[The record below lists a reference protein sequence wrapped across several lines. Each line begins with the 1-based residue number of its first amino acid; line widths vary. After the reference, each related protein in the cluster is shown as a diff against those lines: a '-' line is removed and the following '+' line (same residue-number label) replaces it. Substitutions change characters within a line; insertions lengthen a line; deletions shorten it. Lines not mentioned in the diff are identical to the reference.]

1 MPRGSSSLSKQYN
14 QLKRETLR
22 ELRKIRRYLGRDRFI
37 KSFAFRYAKEL
48 GIIVPKG
55 VKVPGFK
62 ETSSVVMTGGVVN
75 RRQLGRSRASNIRI
89 SEAVLHRIRRH
100 YFKKYDDSI
109 KKPSGFRIRHT
120 RIPKIVFNEA
130 GNKGLEIRDDAWYKD
145 KITRLKVYRNT
156 EGTSL
161 SEIKKIGDT
170 IRTIG
175 NDTGRTFTDDEID
188 SRRNE
193 FLDRYINVP
202 GATIV
207 LSDNLDSVQ
216 LQQLQQY
223 SRAHAMTKEERDE
236 IFYQLKHRLQD
247 YLMAENEKAQGVF
260 DEYSDRPVIES
271 EWSVKK

>member
-1 MPRGSSSLSKQYN
+1 MSRGSSSLSKQYN

-48 GIIVPKG
+48 GIIIPKG
-55 VKVPGFK
+55 VKVPSFK
-62 ETSSVVMTGGVVN
+62 ETPSVVMTGGVVK
-75 RRQLGRSRASNIRI
+75 RKPIGRSRASNIKI
-89 SEAVLHRIRRH
+89 SEAIQHRVRRH
-100 YFKKYDDSI
+100 YFKKYDDR
-109 KKPSGFRIRHT
+109 KKPSGFRVRHT
-120 RIPKIVFNEA
+120 RIPKITINEPRTE
-130 GNKGLEIRDDAWYKD
+130 GLELRDDAWYKD

-170 IRTIG
+170 IRMIG
-175 NDTGRTFTDDEID
+175 NDEGRKFTDDEID

-193 FLDRYINVP
+193 FLDTYINVP

-207 LSDNLDSVQ
+207 LSDNLDSLQ

-223 SRAHAMTKEERDE
+223 SRAHGMTKEERDE

-247 YLMAENEKAQGVF
+247 YLRSENEKAQGVF
-260 DEYSDRPVIES
+260 DEYYDRPVIEA
-271 EWSVKK
+271 EWRVEK

>member
-22 ELRKIRRYLGRDRFI
+22 ELRRIRRYLGKDRFI

-55 VKVPGFK
+55 VKVPSFK
-62 ETSSVVMTGGVVN
+62 ETPSVVMTGGAVK

-89 SEAVLHRIRRH
+89 SEAIQHRVRRH
-100 YFKKYDDSI
+100 YFKKYDDSL
-109 KKPSGFRIRHT
+109 KKPSGFRVRHP
-120 RIPKIVFNEA
+120 RIPKITINEPRTE
-130 GNKGLEIRDDAWYKD
+130 GLEVRDDAWYKD

-170 IRTIG
+170 IRMIG

-188 SRRNE
+188 SRMNE
-193 FLDRYINVP
+193 FLDTYINVP

-207 LSDNLDSVQ
+207 LSDNLDSLQ

-223 SRAHAMTKEERDE
+223 SRAHGMTKEERDE

-260 DEYSDRPVIES
+260 DEYSDRPVIEA

>member
-22 ELRKIRRYLGRDRFI
+22 ELRKIRRYLGRERFI

-55 VKVPGFK
+55 AKVPSFK
-62 ETSSVVMTGGVVN
+62 ETPSAVMTGGVVK
-75 RRQLGRSRASNIRI
+75 RKPIGRSRASNIKI
-89 SEAVLHRIRRH
+89 SEALQHRVRRH
-100 YFKKYDDSI
+100 YFKKYDDR

-120 RIPKIVFNEA
+120 RIPKIKINEPRA
-130 GNKGLEIRDDAWYKD
+130 EGLELRDDAWYKD
-145 KITRLKVYRNT
+145 KIARLKVYRNT

-170 IRTIG
+170 IRMIG
-175 NDTGRTFTDDEID
+175 NDEGRTFTDDEID
-188 SRRNE
+188 SRMDE
-193 FLDRYINVP
+193 FLDTYINVP

-207 LSDNLDSVQ
+207 LSDSLDSLQ

-223 SRAHAMTKEERDE
+223 SRAHGMTKEERDE

-260 DEYSDRPVIES
+260 NEYSDQPIIEA
-271 EWSVKK
+271 EWRVKK

>member
-1 MPRGSSSLSKQYN
+1 
-14 QLKRETLR
+14 
-22 ELRKIRRYLGRDRFI
+22 
-37 KSFAFRYAKEL
+37 
-48 GIIVPKG
+48 
-55 VKVPGFK
+55 
-62 ETSSVVMTGGVVN
+62 MTGGAVK

-89 SEAVLHRIRRH
+89 SESILHRIRRH
-100 YFKKYDDSI
+100 YFKKYDDTI
-109 KKPSGFRIRHT
+109 NKPSGFRVHHT

-130 GNKGLEIRDDAWYKD
+130 RNQGLELRDDAWYKD

-161 SEIKKIGDT
+161 SEIKKIRDT
-170 IRTIG
+170 IRMIG
-175 NDTGRTFTDDEID
+175 NDTERTFTDEID

-207 LSDNLDSVQ
+207 MSGNLDSVQ

-223 SRAHAMTKEERDE
+223 SRAHGMTKEERDE

-247 YLMAENEKAQGVF
+247 YLMAEKEKEQGVF
-260 DEYSDRPVIES
+260 DEYSDRPVIEA

>member
-1 MPRGSSSLSKQYN
+1 MSRGSSSLSKQYN

-55 VKVPGFK
+55 VKVPSFK
-62 ETSSVVMTGGVVN
+62 ETPSVVMTGGVVK
-75 RRQLGRSRASNIRI
+75 RKPIGRSRASNIKI
-89 SEAVLHRIRRH
+89 SEAIQHRVRRH
-100 YFKKYDDSI
+100 YFKKYDDR
-109 KKPSGFRIRHT
+109 KKPSGFRVRHT
-120 RIPKIVFNEA
+120 RIPKITINEPRTE
-130 GNKGLEIRDDAWYKD
+130 GLELRDDAWYKD

-170 IRTIG
+170 IRMIG
-175 NDTGRTFTDDEID
+175 NDEGRKFTDDEID

-193 FLDRYINVP
+193 FLDTYINVP

-207 LSDNLDSVQ
+207 LSDNLDSLQ

-223 SRAHAMTKEERDE
+223 SRAHGMTKEERDE

-247 YLMAENEKAQGVF
+247 YLRSENEKAQGVF
-260 DEYSDRPVIES
+260 DEYYDRPIIEA
-271 EWSVKK
+271 EWRVKK

>member
-55 VKVPGFK
+55 AKVPRFK
-62 ETSSVVMTGGVVN
+62 ETPSVVITGGVVK
-75 RRQLGRSRASNIRI
+75 RKPIGRSRASNMKI
-89 SEAVLHRIRRH
+89 SEAIQHRVRRH
-100 YFKKYDDSI
+100 YFKKYDDR

-120 RIPKIVFNEA
+120 RIPKIKVNVPRTE
-130 GNKGLEIRDDAWYKD
+130 GLELRDDAWYKD
-145 KITRLKVYRNT
+145 KIARLKVYRNT

-170 IRTIG
+170 IRMIG
-175 NDTGRTFTDDEID
+175 NDDGRKFTDDEID
-188 SRRNE
+188 SMRNE
-193 FLDRYINVP
+193 FLDTYINVP

-207 LSDNLDSVQ
+207 LSDNLDSLQ

-223 SRAHAMTKEERDE
+223 SRAHGMTKEERDE

-260 DEYSDRPVIES
+260 NEYSEHPIIDA

>member
-62 ETSSVVMTGGVVN
+62 ETPSAVMTGGVVK

-89 SEAVLHRIRRH
+89 SEAIQHRIRRH
-100 YFKKYDDSI
+100 YFKKYDDTI
-109 KKPSGFRIRHT
+109 KKPSGFRVRHT

-130 GNKGLEIRDDAWYKD
+130 VNQGLEIRDDAWYKD

-170 IRTIG
+170 IRMIG

-202 GATIV
+202 GVTIV

-223 SRAHAMTKEERDE
+223 SRAHGMTKEERDE

-260 DEYSDRPVIES
+260 DEYSDRSVIEA

>member
-55 VKVPGFK
+55 VKVPSFK
-62 ETSSVVMTGGVVN
+62 ETPSVVMTGGVVK
-75 RRQLGRSRASNIRI
+75 RKPIGRSRASNIKI
-89 SEAVLHRIRRH
+89 SEAIQHRVRRH
-100 YFKKYDDSI
+100 YFKKYDDR
-109 KKPSGFRIRHT
+109 KKPSGFRVRHT
-120 RIPKIVFNEA
+120 RIPNITINETRTE
-130 GNKGLEIRDDAWYKD
+130 GLELRDEAWYKD

-161 SEIKKIGDT
+161 GEIKKIRDT
-170 IRTIG
+170 IDRIG
-175 NDTGRTFTDDEID
+175 NDSDRTFTDDEID

-193 FLDRYINVP
+193 FLDTYINVP
-202 GATIV
+202 AASIV
-207 LSDNLDSVQ
+207 LSDNLDSLQ

-223 SRAHAMTKEERDE
+223 SRAHGRTKEERDE

-247 YLMAENEKAQGVF
+247 YLMSENEKAKEVF
-260 DEYSDRPVIES
+260 DEYYDSHVIEA

>member
-22 ELRKIRRYLGRDRFI
+22 ELRRIRRYLGRDRFI

-55 VKVPGFK
+55 VKVPSFK
-62 ETSSVVMTGGVVN
+62 ETPSVVMTGGVVK

-89 SEAVLHRIRRH
+89 SEAIQHRVRRH
-100 YFKKYDDSI
+100 YFKKYDDSL
-109 KKPSGFRIRHT
+109 KKPSGFRVRYT
-120 RIPKIVFNEA
+120 RIPKITINEQRTE
-130 GNKGLEIRDDAWYKD
+130 GLEVRDDAWYKD

-170 IRTIG
+170 IRMIG

-193 FLDRYINVP
+193 VGDV
-202 GATIV
+202 
-207 LSDNLDSVQ
+207 
-216 LQQLQQY
+216 
-223 SRAHAMTKEERDE
+223 E
-236 IFYQLKHRLQD
+236 
-247 YLMAENEKAQGVF
+247 
-260 DEYSDRPVIES
+260 
-271 EWSVKK
+271 

>member
-55 VKVPGFK
+55 VKVPSFK
-62 ETSSVVMTGGVVN
+62 ETPSVVMTGGVVK
-75 RRQLGRSRASNIRI
+75 RKPIGRSRASNIKI
-89 SEAVLHRIRRH
+89 SEALQHRVRRH
-100 YFKKYDDSI
+100 YFKKYDERL
-109 KKPSGFRIRHT
+109 KKPSGFRLRHT
-120 RIPKIVFNEA
+120 RIPKITINEPRA
-130 GNKGLEIRDDAWYKD
+130 EGLELRDDAWYKD

-161 SEIKKIGDT
+161 GEIKKIGDT
-170 IRTIG
+170 IRMIG
-175 NDTGRTFTDDEID
+175 NDTERTFTDDEID
-188 SRRNE
+188 SRMNE
-193 FLDRYINVP
+193 FLDTYINVP

-207 LSDNLDSVQ
+207 LSDNLDSLQ

-223 SRAHAMTKEERDE
+223 SRAHGMTKEERDE

-247 YLMAENEKAQGVF
+247 YLMSENEKAQEVF
-260 DEYSDRPVIES
+260 NEYYDHPIIDA